1 MEWVLAVVAACLS
14 CAAAALRLALKAR
27 AQNRRLL
34 TLNHALD
41 QRIAD
46 HARRLRQALDAA
58 SGHALELAAANQ
70 AQSDFLVG
78 MNHAVRTPLNA
89 VIGFSDLLLRNTDHE
104 PLTHRQTRAAQQVRA
119 AGGQLL
125 DLIDRVLDFSELDA
139 GMVDLSLERLDPQL
153 LVRQAMDAV
162 RTEAEVAGVVL
173 EPAPAPHAGVAVM
186 ADAARL
192 KQILHNLLSNAVR
205 HNRPGGAVRVELRPA
220 CDADPAQTPPGQTLI
235 VVHDTGPGV
244 NPDQLDRLFQP
255 FRRLSACG
263 SDAGHADGSPGVSI
277 GVGLAVSRRLAEAM
291 GGALTA
297 ASVRGQGSSF
307 TLSLPASTTQAQAA
321 RIQEGC
327 ARAET
332 ALPSSDTF
340 DLTTATVLYI
350 EDNAA
355 NLALMRQVM
364 PALGPALHVAETGA
378 EGLALARDLMPDLI
392 LLDLHLP
399 DMDGFQV
406 KAALAADPLTR
417 SVPVVAFTAGAGRA
431 DARRGRK
438 AGFNAWLTKPL
449 DIALLAATLQTVL
462 AAARRDSG
470 RRAA

>member
-14 CAAAALRLALKAR
+14 CALAALRLALKTR
-27 AQNRRLL
+27 AENHRLL
-34 TLNHALD
+34 ALNRALD
-41 QRIAD
+41 QRVVD
-46 HARRLRQALDAA
+46 HAQRLRQALDAA

-70 AQSDFLVG
+70 AKSDFLAG

-89 VIGFSDLLLRNTDHE
+89 VIGFSDLLLRNTNHE
-104 PLTHRQTRAAQQVRA
+104 PLTHRQTRSVQQVRA

-125 DLIDRVLDFSELDA
+125 SLIDRVLDFSDLDA
-139 GMVDLSLERLDPQL
+139 GVLDLSLERLDPQL
-153 LVRQAMDAV
+153 LVRQAVESV
-162 RTEAEVAGVVL
+162 RAEAEAAEIVL
-173 EPAPAPHAGVAVM
+173 EPAPAPHAGIAVL

-205 HNRPGGAVRVELRPA
+205 HNRPGGAVRVEFLPA
-220 CDADPAQTPPGQTLI
+220 RDADPARSLPDRTLI
-235 VVHDTGPGV
+235 VVHDTGPGID
-244 NPDQLDRLFQP
+244 PDQMKRLFQP

-297 ASVRGQGSSF
+297 ASVPGQGSSF
-307 TLSLPASTTQAQAA
+307 TLSLPTSTTRAQAAKALATAASQPSIPAVDLASTT
-321 RIQEGC
+321 
-327 ARAET
+327 
-332 ALPSSDTF
+332 
-340 DLTTATVLYI
+340 VLYV

-355 NLALMRQVM
+355 NIALMRQVM
-364 PALGPALHVAETGA
+364 PALGPTLHVAETGA
-378 EGLALARDLMPDLI
+378 EGLALAHDLMPDLI

-406 KAALAADPLTR
+406 KAALAADPQTR
-417 SVPVVAFTAGAGRA
+417 GVPVVAFTAGAGRT

-438 AGFNAWLTKPL
+438 AGFAAWLTKPL

-462 AAARRDSG
+462 AATRHDSG

>member
-27 AQNRRLL
+27 AENRRLL
-34 TLNHALD
+34 TLNRSLD
-41 QRIAD
+41 HSVAD
-46 HARRLRQALDAA
+46 QARRLRQALDAA
-58 SGHALELAAANQ
+58 SSHALELAAANQ
-70 AQSDFLVG
+70 AKSDFLAG

-89 VIGFSDLLLRNTDHE
+89 VIGFSDLLLRNTGHE
-104 PLTHRQTRAAQQVRA
+104 PLTHRQTRAVQQVRT

-125 DLIDRVLDFSELDA
+125 SLIDRVLDFSDLDA
-139 GMVDLSLERLDPQL
+139 GVLDLSLERLDPQL
-153 LVRQAMDAV
+153 LVRQAIEAV
-162 RTEAEVAGVVL
+162 RAEAEAAEVVL

-220 CDADPAQTPPGQTLI
+220 SDADPTQTLI

-244 NPDQLDRLFQP
+244 DPDQLERLFQP

-291 GGALTA
+291 GGALTV
-297 ASVRGQGSSF
+297 ASIPGQGSSF

-321 RIQEGC
+321 G
-327 ARAET
+327 ALAEANPSVST
-332 ALPSSDTF
+332 AF
-340 DLTTATVLYI
+340 DLSTVTVLYV

-355 NLALMRQVM
+355 NITLMRHVM

-378 EGLALARDLMPDLI
+378 QGLALARDLMPDLI

-406 KAALAADPLTR
+406 KARLVADPLTR
-417 SVPVVAFTAGAGRA
+417 GLPVVAFTAGAGRA
-431 DARRGRK
+431 DARRGRR
-438 AGFNAWLTKPL
+438 AGFAAWLTKPL

>member
-27 AQNRRLL
+27 AENRRLL
-34 TLNHALD
+34 TLNRSLD
-41 QRIAD
+41 HSVTDQ
-46 HARRLRQALDAA
+46 ARRLRQALDAA
-58 SGHALELAAANQ
+58 SSHALELAAANQ
-70 AQSDFLVG
+70 AKSDFLAG

-89 VIGFSDLLLRNTDHE
+89 VIGFSDLLLRNTGPE
-104 PLTHRQTRAAQQVRA
+104 PLTHRQTRAVQQVRA

-125 DLIDRVLDFSELDA
+125 SLIDRVLDFSDLDA
-139 GMVDLSLERLDPQL
+139 GVLDLALERLDPQL
-153 LVRQAMDAV
+153 LVRQAVEAV
-162 RTEAEVAGVVL
+162 RAEAEAAEVVL
-173 EPAPAPHAGVAVM
+173 EPAPAPHAGVAVL

-205 HNRPGGAVRVELRPA
+205 HNRPGGGVRVELRPA
-220 CDADPAQTPPGQTLI
+220 SDADPARTLI
-235 VVHDTGPGV
+235 VIHDTGPGV
-244 NPDQLDRLFQP
+244 DPDQLERLFQP

-263 SDAGHADGSPGVSI
+263 SDAGHSDGSPGVSI

-291 GGALTA
+291 GGGLTV
-297 ASVRGQGSSF
+297 ASIPGQGSSF
-307 TLSLPASTTQAQAA
+307 TLSLPVFTTQAQAA
-321 RIQEGC
+321 LIKAGG
-327 ARAET
+327 ALAE
-332 ALPSSDTF
+332 ADPPASVAF
-340 DLTTATVLYI
+340 DLSTATILYV

-355 NLALMRQVM
+355 NLTLMRHVM

-378 EGLALARDLMPDLI
+378 QGLDLARDLMPDLI

-417 SVPVVAFTAGAGRA
+417 GVPVVAFTAGAGRA
-431 DARRGRK
+431 DARRGRR
-438 AGFNAWLTKPL
+438 AGFAAWLTKPL

-462 AAARRDSG
+462 ASTRRDPG

>member
-34 TLNHALD
+34 TLNRSLD

-70 AQSDFLVG
+70 AQSDFLAG

-104 PLTHRQTRAAQQVRA
+104 PLTHRQMRAVQQVRA

-125 DLIDRVLDFSELDA
+125 DLIDRVLDFAELDA

-162 RTEAEVAGVVL
+162 RDEAEIAGVGL
-173 EPAPAPHAGVAVM
+173 EPAPAPHAGVAVK

-192 KQILHNLLSNAVR
+192 RQILHNLLTNAVR
-205 HNRPGGAVRVELRPA
+205 HNRPGGVVRVELHPA
-220 CDADPAQTPPGQTLI
+220 CDADPTRTLPVRTLI
-235 VVHDTGPGV
+235 VVHDTGPGIA
-244 NPDQLDRLFQP
+244 PDQLKRLFQP

-263 SDAGHADGSPGVSI
+263 SDASRMDGSPGVSI

-291 GGALTA
+291 GGELTV
-297 ASVRGQGSSF
+297 ASVPGQGSSF
-307 TLSLPASTTQAQAA
+307 TLSLPTSTGQEEAVAA
-321 RIQEGC
+321 LV
-327 ARAET
+327 ET
-332 ALPSSDTF
+332 ALSSSDAF
-340 DLTTATVLYI
+340 DLSIATVLYV

-355 NLALMRQVM
+355 NITLMRQVM

-406 KAALAADPLTR
+406 KAGLAADPLTR
-417 SVPVVAFTAGAGRA
+417 GLPVVAFTAGAGHA

-438 AGFNAWLTKPL
+438 AGFAAWLTKPL

-462 AAARRDSG
+462 AGARRDSG

>member
-27 AQNRRLL
+27 AENRRLAS
-34 TLNHALD
+34 LNRSLD
-41 QRIAD
+41 RSVAD
-46 HARRLRQALDAA
+46 QARRLRQALDAA
-58 SGHALELAAANQ
+58 GSHALELAAAHQ
-70 AQSDFLVG
+70 AKSDFLAG

-89 VIGFSDLLLRNTDHE
+89 VIGFSDLLLRNTGHE
-104 PLTHRQTRAAQQVRA
+104 PLTYRQTRAVQQVRA
-119 AGGQLL
+119 AGGRLL
-125 DLIDRVLDFSELDA
+125 DLINRVLDFADLDA
-139 GMVDLSLERLDPQL
+139 GVLDLSLERLDPQL
-153 LVRQAMDAV
+153 LVRQAVEAV
-162 RTEAEVAGVVL
+162 RAEAEAAEVVL
-173 EPAPAPHAGVAVM
+173 EPAPAPHAGVAVL

-220 CDADPAQTPPGQTLI
+220 GDVDPSHALI

-244 NPDQLDRLFQP
+244 DPDQLERLFQP

-263 SDAGHADGSPGVSI
+263 SAPGHADGSPGVSI

-291 GGALTA
+291 GGALTV
-297 ASVRGQGSSF
+297 ASVPGQGSSF
-307 TLSLPASTTQAQAA
+307 TLSLPASATQAEAASARKTGVPAQADPPGSA
-321 RIQEGC
+321 
-327 ARAET
+327 A
-332 ALPSSDTF
+332 F
-340 DLTTATVLYI
+340 DLSAATILYV

-355 NLALMRQVM
+355 NITLMRHVM
-364 PALGPALHVAETGA
+364 PALGPALHVAETGTQ
-378 EGLALARDLMPDLI
+378 GLVLARDLMPDLI

-417 SVPVVAFTAGAGRA
+417 GLPVVAFTAGAGRA
-431 DARRGRK
+431 DARRGRG
-438 AGFNAWLTKPL
+438 AGFAAWLTKPL

-462 AAARRDSG
+462 AAAGRDPG

>member
-14 CAAAALRLALKAR
+14 CALAGLRLALKAR

-34 TLNHALD
+34 TLNRSLD
-41 QRIAD
+41 QRVAD

-58 SGHALELAAANQ
+58 SSHTLELAAANQ
-70 AQSDFLVG
+70 AKSDFLAG

-89 VIGFSDLLLRNTDHE
+89 VIGFSDLLLRNTGRE
-104 PLTHRQTRAAQQVRA
+104 PLTHRQTQAVQQVRA

-125 DLIDRVLDFSELDA
+125 SLIDRVLDFSDLDA
-139 GMVDLSLERLDPQL
+139 GVLDLSLERLDPQI
-153 LVRQAMDAV
+153 LVRQAVEAV
-162 RTEAEVAGVVL
+162 RAEAEAAEVVL
-173 EPAPAPHAGVAVM
+173 EPAPVPQAGVAVL

-192 KQILHNLLSNAVR
+192 KQVLHNLLSNAVR
-205 HNRPGGAVRVELRPA
+205 HNRPGGGVRVELRPA
-220 CDADPAQTPPGQTLI
+220 CDADPARTLI

-244 NPDQLDRLFQP
+244 DPDQLDRLFQP

-263 SDAGHADGSPGVSI
+263 SDASHADGGPGVSI

-297 ASVRGQGSSF
+297 ASVPGQGSSF
-307 TLSLPASTTQAQAA
+307 TLSLPASTRQAEAA
-321 RIQEGC
+321 RIQEGG
-327 ARAET
+327 AHAET
-332 ALPSSDTF
+332 GQPSCDAF
-340 DLTTATVLYI
+340 DLSTATVLYI

-406 KAALAADPLTR
+406 KAALASDPLTR
-417 SVPVVAFTAGAGRA
+417 GIPVVAFTAGAGRA

-438 AGFNAWLTKPL
+438 AGFAAWLTKPL

-462 AAARRDSG
+462 ATARRHS
-470 RRAA
+470 RRRTA

>member
-14 CAAAALRLALKAR
+14 CALAGLRLALKAR
-27 AQNRRLL
+27 AENRRLL
-34 TLNHALD
+34 TLNRSLD
-41 QRIAD
+41 HSVAD
-46 HARRLRQALDAA
+46 QARRLRQALDAA
-58 SGHALELAAANQ
+58 SHHALELAAANQ
-70 AQSDFLVG
+70 AKSDFLAG

-89 VIGFSDLLLRNTDHE
+89 VIGFSDLLLRNTGHE
-104 PLTHRQTRAAQQVRA
+104 PLTHRQTRAVQQVRA

-125 DLIDRVLDFSELDA
+125 SLIDRVLDFSDLDA
-139 GMVDLSLERLDPQL
+139 GVLDLSLERLDPQL
-153 LVRQAMDAV
+153 LVRQAVEAV
-162 RTEAEVAGVVL
+162 RAEAEAAEVVL

-220 CDADPAQTPPGQTLI
+220 SDADPTQTLI

-244 NPDQLDRLFQP
+244 DPDQLDRLFQP

-291 GGALTA
+291 GGALTV
-297 ASVRGQGSSF
+297 ASIPGQGSSF

-321 RIQEGC
+321 G
-327 ARAET
+327 ALAEANPSVST
-332 ALPSSDTF
+332 AF
-340 DLTTATVLYI
+340 DLSTVTVLYV

-355 NLALMRQVM
+355 NITLMRHVM

-378 EGLALARDLMPDLI
+378 QGLALARDLMPDLI

-406 KAALAADPLTR
+406 KARLAADPLTR
-417 SVPVVAFTAGAGRA
+417 GLPVVAFTAGAGRA
-431 DARRGRK
+431 DARRGRR
-438 AGFNAWLTKPL
+438 AGFAAWLTKPL
-449 DIALLAATLQTVL
+449 DIALLAATL
-462 AAARRDSG
+462 
-470 RRAA
+470 

>member
-34 TLNHALD
+34 TLNRSLD

-58 SGHALELAAANQ
+58 SDHALELAAANQ
-70 AQSDFLVG
+70 AQSDFLAG

-104 PLTHRQTRAAQQVRA
+104 PLTHRQTRAVQQVRA

-125 DLIDRVLDFSELDA
+125 SLIDRVLDFSDLDA
-139 GMVDLSLERLDPQL
+139 GVLDLSLERLDPQL
-153 LVRQAMDAV
+153 LVRQAVEGV
-162 RTEAEVAGVVL
+162 RVEAEAAEVVL

-220 CDADPAQTPPGQTLI
+220 CDVDPAQTPPGQTLI

-244 NPDQLDRLFQP
+244 DPDQLDRLFQP

-291 GGALTA
+291 GGALTV
-297 ASVRGQGSSF
+297 ASIPGQGSSF

-321 RIQEGC
+321 G
-327 ARAET
+327 ALAE
-332 ALPSSDTF
+332 ANPPAAAAF
-340 DLTTATVLYI
+340 DLSTATVLYV

-355 NLALMRQVM
+355 NITLMRQVM
-364 PALGPALHVAETGA
+364 PALGPALHVAGTGA

-406 KAALAADPLTR
+406 KAALAAEPLTR

>member
-14 CAAAALRLALKAR
+14 CALAALRLALKAR

-34 TLNHALD
+34 ILNRALD
-41 QRIAD
+41 QRVAD
-46 HARRLRQALDAA
+46 HARRLRQALNAA

-70 AQSDFLVG
+70 AKSDFLAG

-89 VIGFSDLLLRNTDHE
+89 VIGFSDLLLRNTGHE
-104 PLTHRQTRAAQQVRA
+104 PLTHRQTRAVQQVRA

-125 DLIDRVLDFSELDA
+125 SLIDRVLDFSDRDA
-139 GMVDLSLERLDPQL
+139 GVLDLSLERLDPQL
-153 LVRQAMDAV
+153 LVRQAVEAV
-162 RTEAEVAGVVL
+162 RAEAEAAEVVL

-220 CDADPAQTPPGQTLI
+220 CDADPARTLI

-244 NPDQLDRLFQP
+244 DPDQLDRLFQP

-297 ASVRGQGSSF
+297 ASVPGQGSSF

-321 RIQEGC
+321 G
-327 ARAET
+327 ALAEAMPPAFT
-332 ALPSSDTF
+332 AF
-340 DLTTATVLYI
+340 DLSTATVLYV

-355 NLALMRQVM
+355 NITLMRHVM

-378 EGLALARDLMPDLI
+378 QGLGLARDLMPDLI

-406 KAALAADPLTR
+406 KAGLAADPLTR
-417 SVPVVAFTAGAGRA
+417 GLPVVAFTAGAGRA
-431 DARRGRK
+431 DARRGRR
-438 AGFNAWLTKPL
+438 AGFAAWLTKPL

>member
-1 MEWVLAVVAACLS
+1 MEWVLAVVAASLS

-34 TLNHALD
+34 TLNRSLD

-70 AQSDFLVG
+70 AQSDFLAG

-104 PLTHRQTRAAQQVRA
+104 PLTHRQMRAVQQVRA

-125 DLIDRVLDFSELDA
+125 DLIDRVLDFAELDT
-139 GMVDLSLERLDPQL
+139 GMTDLSLERLDPQI

-162 RTEAEVAGVVL
+162 RAEAAAAGVTL
-173 EPAPAPHAGVAVM
+173 AAAPTPLAGVAVM

-192 KQILHNLLSNAVR
+192 RQILHNLLTNAVR
-205 HNRPGGAVRVELRPA
+205 HNRSGGGVRVELRHA
-220 CDADPAQTPPGQTLI
+220 SDADPARTLI
-235 VVHDTGPGV
+235 VVHDTGPGID
-244 NPDQLDRLFQP
+244 PDQMQRLFQP

-263 SDAGHADGSPGVSI
+263 SDAGHVNGSPGVSI

-291 GGALTA
+291 GGELGVVSTP
-297 ASVRGQGSSF
+297 GQGTSF
-307 TLSLPASTTQAQAA
+307 TLSLPVSMTQAQFVA
-321 RIQEGC
+321 GH
-327 ARAET
+327 AEEKPP
-332 ALPSSDTF
+332 AIPPV
-340 DLTTATVLYI
+340 DLASTTVLYI
-350 EDNAA
+350 EDHPA
-355 NLALMRQVM
+355 NIALMRQVM

-417 SVPVVAFTAGAGRA
+417 GVPVVALTAGAGCA

-438 AGFNAWLTKPL
+438 AGFADWLTKPL
-449 DIALLAATLQTVL
+449 DIVLLAATLQTVL
-462 AAARRDSG
+462 ATARRDSR

>member
-1 MEWVLAVVAACLS
+1 MEWVLAVVAASLS

-34 TLNHALD
+34 TLNRSLD

-70 AQSDFLVG
+70 AQSDFLAG

-104 PLTHRQTRAAQQVRA
+104 PLTHRQMRAVQQVRA

-125 DLIDRVLDFSELDA
+125 DLIDRVLDFAELDA

-173 EPAPAPHAGVAVM
+173 EPAPAPHAGVAVK

-192 KQILHNLLSNAVR
+192 RQILHNLLTNAVR
-205 HNRPGGAVRVELRPA
+205 HNRPGGAVRVELHPA
-220 CDADPAQTPPGQTLI
+220 CDADPTRTLI
-235 VVHDTGPGV
+235 VVHDTGPGIA
-244 NPDQLDRLFQP
+244 PDQLKRLFQP

-263 SDAGHADGSPGVSI
+263 SDAGRLDCSPGVSI

-291 GGALTA
+291 GGELTV
-297 ASVRGQGSSF
+297 ASVPGQGSSF
-307 TLSLPASTTQAQAA
+307 TLSLPTSTGREEAVAA
-321 RIQEGC
+321 LV
-327 ARAET
+327 ET
-332 ALPSSDTF
+332 ALSSSDAF
-340 DLTTATVLYI
+340 DLSTATVLYV

-355 NLALMRQVM
+355 NITLMRQVM

-406 KAALAADPLTR
+406 KAGLAADPLTR
-417 SVPVVAFTAGAGRA
+417 GVPVVAFTAGAGHA

-438 AGFNAWLTKPL
+438 AGFAAWLTKPL
-449 DIALLAATLQTVL
+449 DIALLATTLQTVL
-462 AAARRDSG
+462 AGARRDSG